1 MGKPV
6 MLLIGRF
13 QPFHRGHLHIVKR
26 YASKGYRVKVAIG
39 SAEKAHVRKDP
50 FTVDERKE
58 MVRLAV
64 EEARVSDVEVYHI
77 PDTPDDKEWVES
89 VCRIVGD
96 FDVVFTGNKWV
107 SGLFSDCDVE
117 LHLYDERH
125 ERHKGISAK
134 NIRKRWLRLKSK
146 KDLPP
151 AVFDYL
157 KAIGAFERVREM
169 NDPKKRV
176 HHLLVS
182 QGLTVSAVESCTG
195 GAIAKAL
202 ISYSGSSAY
211 FKAGVVAYSNE
222 AKKELVGLPADTL
235 RRYTSV
241 SRETSRQLAERMRS
255 LAGTDYAVASTGF
268 ADPSDKKAGLVY
280 LAISSEK
287 GTYDKEER
295 IKLKNRNRIITSA
308 TARAVR
314 FLYQVLKEEKLG
326 KG

>member
-1 MGKPV
+1 MAKPV

-26 YASKGYRVKVAIG
+26 YAARGYRVKVAIG

-50 FTVDERKE
+50 FTVEERKE
-58 MVRLAV
+58 MIRLAV
-64 EEARVSDVEVYHI
+64 DEAGVDDVEVYHI
-77 PDTPDDKEWVES
+77 PDTPDDKEWVEN

-107 SGLFSDCDVE
+107 SGLFSDCGVK
-117 LHLYDERH
+117 LHTYDESR

-134 NIRKRWLRLKSK
+134 NIRKRWLRTKSRK
-146 KDLPP
+146 GLPP
-151 AVFDYL
+151 AVFQYL

-202 ISYSGSSAY
+202 VSYSGSSAY

-222 AKKELVGLPADTL
+222 AKKGIVDLPQETL
-235 RRYTSV
+235 QGHSSV
-241 SRETSRQLAERMRS
+241 SRETTRQLAERMRR
-255 LAGTDYAVASTGF
+255 LAGTDYAVASTGY
-268 ADPSDKKAGLVY
+268 ADPSDKKSGLVY
-280 LAISSEK
+280 LAIASER
-287 GTYDKEER
+287 GTYDKEEN
-295 IKLKNRNRIITSA
+295 IKLKNRNRILTSA
-308 TARAVR
+308 TARAIR
-314 FLYQVLKEEKLG
+314 FLYHVLKEEKLG
-326 KG
+326 L